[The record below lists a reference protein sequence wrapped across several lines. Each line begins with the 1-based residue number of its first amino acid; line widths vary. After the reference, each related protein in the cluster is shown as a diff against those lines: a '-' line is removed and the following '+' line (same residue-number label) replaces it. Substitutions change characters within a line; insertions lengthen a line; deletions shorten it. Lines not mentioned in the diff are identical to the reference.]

1 MGKFLFLS
9 VVRKQLYRIVQQ
21 GHGFLSKT
29 KSFTG
34 KDFPSTSM
42 QWVYCDETDEPPR
55 FHESFF
61 FRLHWEMSDK
71 SSYIIN
77 SLCLLYINQLVN

>member
-9 VVRKQLYRIVQQ
+9 VVRKQLHGIVQQ

-42 QWVYCDETDEPPR
+42 QGVYCDETDEPPR

-61 FRLHWEMSDK
+61 FRLHWEISDK
-71 SSYIIN
+71 SLCSIN
-77 SLCLLYINQLVN
+77 SLRLPYIDQLVS